1 MWLEN
6 VSFIFN
12 LNKTQMD
19 NPWKTLESQLK
30 YDNNWISVTEH
41 QVINAGGNKG
51 IYGTVHFKNLAIG
64 IIPLDENN
72 NTWLVGQY
80 RYPLNQ
86 YSWEICEGGGK
97 LNIPPLDAAKRELL
111 EETGITAKQWNPLL
125 EMHLSNSVS
134 DELGIIYIAKDLT
147 FSAPQPD
154 EDEVLQLKKVSFDEA
169 FNMVMKGEITDSL
182 SVAGILKTKILLDK
196 GEL

>member
-1 MWLEN
+1 MWLKN

-12 LNKTQMD
+12 LNKTQMN

-97 LNIPPLDAAKRELL
+97 LDIPPLDAAKRELL

-134 DELGIIYIAKDLT
+134 DELGIIYIAKELT

-154 EDEVLQLKKVSFDEA
+154 EEEVLQLKKVSFDEA
-169 FNMVMKGEITDSL
+169 FNMVMNGEITDSL